1 HGAGLL
7 HRDLKPRHIFVA
19 EPESRAKLIDFGL
32 ATPRDPGALPAA
44 VDTQAGVV
52 LGTASYMSPEQCQGR
67 ADLDARSDLY
77 SIGVVLFEMLAGR
90 PPFSG
95 SPAAVREAHVNRR
108 PPLPSRVADVE
119 PVFDEVIARCLAKDR
134 EQRFESAAGL
144 RRA

>member
-1 HGAGLL
+1 ILGAAGGRLDSARFVAFADAILAALEVVHGAGLL

-77 SIGVVLFEMLAGR
+77 SIGVVL
-90 PPFSG
+90 
-95 SPAAVREAHVNRR
+95 
-108 PPLPSRVADVE
+108 
-119 PVFDEVIARCLAKDR
+119 
-134 EQRFESAAGL
+134 
-144 RRA
+144 